1 MCDVMQERDMQAT
14 LRKRKQEMDKNIEA
28 QWEDLEK
35 QKMEEY
41 DDKLR

>member
-1 MCDVMQERDMQAT
+1 ME
-14 LRKRKQEMDKNIEA
+14 KRIEG

-41 DDKLR
+41 DDKLRSKLMEEYEKKMGN